1 MTDSE
6 NVKPK
11 QKLPDEEKISLINF
25 YKQNKAFQCS
35 EVNFRNKE
43 EKSAVKEDLVSP
55 FDGRFSEDFL
65 DKNFHA
71 LRTAFNRELK
81 KYKDKAPKKK
91 WKFFDKLSFLT
102 EELEKPE
109 KKVKFDI
116 KDGKTLIDFFN
127 SNSVLWNH
135 HLTEYRDQSLRDS
148 LLEKLVEKFHGKFN
162 KDNIKRL
169 WHNLQTVCKREK
181 SRQES
186 SKVSDSVSCDVY
198 CSTWEHFSQIEFFDA
213 TDEIDASYKSL
224 DRAYTP
230 PVQKKRKPSRTSE
243 DDAKIELW
251 ESLAASLKPQD
262 NANAKSESFERANL
276 FWKGCRRFSFAI

>member
-25 YKQNKAFQCS
+25 YKQNKAFQSS

-71 LRTAFNRELK
+71 LRTAFNRESK

-102 EELEKPE
+102 EEIEKADE
-109 KKVKFDI
+109 KVKFDLEERE
-116 KDGKTLIDFFN
+116 TLTDFFN
-127 SNSVLWNH
+127 SNPALSNH
-135 HLTEYRDQSLRDS
+135 HFTEYRDQNLRGS
-148 LLEKLVEKFHGKFN
+148 LLEKLVKTFHGKFI
-162 KDNIKRL
+162 KQDIKRE
-169 WHNLQTVCKREK
+169 WHILQAVYIREK
-181 SRQES
+181 SREES
-186 SKVSDSVSCDVY
+186 SKVSGSGSSDEY
-198 CSTWEHFSQIEFFDA
+198 CST
-213 TDEIDASYKSL
+213 
-224 DRAYTP
+224 
-230 PVQKKRKPSRTSE
+230 
-243 DDAKIELW
+243 
-251 ESLAASLKPQD
+251 
-262 NANAKSESFERANL
+262 
-276 FWKGCRRFSFAI
+276 